1 MSTGPKSRWGGKRQG
16 AGRPRKKLDANQVQ
30 AMRDAEEK
38 YAQKY
43 GKTLDDL
50 LCEIIFED
58 EIDGQPVTIRNKMA
72 AIKLFKGYTMRCP
85 DERDL
90 VAAPEEP
97 PIWLPPQ
104 DPDPAK
110 LIDEKKKH

>member
-16 AGRPRKKLDANQVQ
+16 AGRPRKEYDANQVQ

-43 GKTLDDL
+43 GKTLDDIL
-50 LCEIIFED
+50 LEIIYED

-72 AIKLFKGYTMRCP
+72 ALKIFMDYSMK
-85 DERDL
+85 
-90 VAAPEEP
+90 
-97 PIWLPPQ
+97 
-104 DPDPAK
+104 
-110 LIDEKKKH
+110 